1 MSSEKVMTLWRVK
14 GAVIREKY
22 REEEFQAWVVSE
34 LGDEAERLAEE
45 TIRSEIK
52 ATTAYSAL
60 VVPTSHSFMSVA
72 VTVYEPTLIGY
83 ELRVRG
89 KSWFSDDVDPHK

>member
-1 MSSEKVMTLWRVK
+1 MSSEKIMTLWRVK
-14 GAVIREKY
+14 GAVKCETH

-34 LGDEAERLAEE
+34 FGDEAEKLAEE
-45 TIRSEIK
+45 TIRSEME
-52 ATTAYSAL
+52 ANQYPAL
-60 VVPTSHSFMSVA
+60 VIPTSHSFMSVA